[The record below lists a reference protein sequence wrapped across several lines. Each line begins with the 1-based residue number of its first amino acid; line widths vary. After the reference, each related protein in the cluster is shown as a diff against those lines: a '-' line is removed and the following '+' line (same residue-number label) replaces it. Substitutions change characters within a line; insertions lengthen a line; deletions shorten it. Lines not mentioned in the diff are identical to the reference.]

1 MNELFKCR
9 PIAKAIAHNVH
20 RNYMVGNIIREKGF
34 IYQIQKIVPPYT
46 HTFLIHYTL
55 TLSNFIHSKR
65 LLNLCFTQNMN
76 IYVSQNVNTKH
87 YVINS
92 NRLILKQIRPAIER
106 ISGDKKIIK
115 MAHNPASAV

>member
-1 MNELFKCR
+1 
-9 PIAKAIAHNVH
+9 
-20 RNYMVGNIIREKGF
+20 MVGSIIREKGF

-46 HTFLIHYTL
+46 HTFFIHYTL

-65 LLNLCFTQNMN
+65 LLNLCFKL
-76 IYVSQNVNTKH
+76 NVNTKH

-92 NRLILKQIRPAIER
+92 NRLTVKQIRPVIER

>member
-1 MNELFKCR
+1 
-9 PIAKAIAHNVH
+9 
-20 RNYMVGNIIREKGF
+20 MVGNIIREKGF
-34 IYQIQKIVPPYT
+34 IYQIQKPT
-46 HTFLIHYTL
+46 IHAHIFHSL
-55 TLSNFIHSKR
+55 TLSNFMR

-76 IYVSQNVNTKH
+76 TKY

-92 NRLILKQIRPAIER
+92 NRLTLKQIRPVIER